1 MAEAWYFDY
10 EVLVKLPFLAT
21 LLCPVSPLK
30 FQNTVEQKIQF
41 NLFCRAFLPISNN
54 SMSEP
59 AFRLPD
65 KHWVG
70 QLVIHPCVL
79 LNFCLHFDWIFNQ
92 PCLPVRKGARLL
104 GSQSSICFGA
114 QTRNHGIRNTF
125 SHPCIFPS
133 HTMFQPGSHWLCQ
146 AIHNTILKHG
156 IVIHIM
162 FYFWMIHKN
171 LKYGWKGNPGT
182 LFWKC

>member
-1 MAEAWYFDY
+1 
-10 EVLVKLPFLAT
+10 
-21 LLCPVSPLK
+21 
-30 FQNTVEQKIQF
+30 
-41 NLFCRAFLPISNN
+41 
-54 SMSEP
+54 MSV
-59 AFRLPD
+59 RLPD

-70 QLVIHPCVL
+70 RLVVHPCVL

-92 PCLPVRKGARLL
+92 ACLPVRKGARLL

-114 QTRNHGIRNTF
+114 QARNHGIRNTF

-171 LKYGWKGNPGT
+171 LKYGWNGNPRDP
-182 LFWKC
+182 FWKCQTDILYLHFIAHVRSYCFALGVTGSCCCKAKPVIDLKSQNICQNCGMLLSKL